1 VLLAILLL
9 CQSATLHVAPG
20 GPLCRADADHGA
32 LYYSI
37 CGTNFIRRTDGTTVF
52 TAAGL
57 LSNWDIVDGVIAAS
71 GSLTTIVTPDGVR
84 RELAFDDVV
93 LQPRI
98 HDGYVYW
105 LSGEGTIRRMAIAGD
120 AVEMVAHGVAIDSRF
135 RYAVFGDRI
144 VFATTQGLH
153 VQSLTGGAPALL
165 LPRADINSVAAVTAE
180 GVLVTTSGRG
190 FAGAGYAQL
199 LHVPWIGTP
208 VETIYQVATPDF
220 LSGVSL
226 TAAVA
231 GATTYIAQYVT
242 TGCCGTYT
250 ELLVLRDGVA
260 QRRYRNAAGTL
271 TILEADEEAV
281 IVVESIG
288 SSTMRKF
295 ERICA
300 AAPRGRAVS
309 RR

>member
-1 VLLAILLL
+1 VLLGFLLL

-52 TAAGL
+52 TAPGL
-57 LSNWDIVDGVIAAS
+57 LNDWDIADGVIAAS
-71 GSLTTIVTPDGVR
+71 GSLTLTIVTAEGR
-84 RELAFDDVV
+84 RELGFDNVV

-98 HDGYVYW
+98 YDGYVYW
-105 LSGEGTIRRMAIAGD
+105 LSGEGTIRRVAIAGG
-120 AVEMVAHGVAIDSRF
+120 AVETVAHGVAVDSRF

-144 VFATTQGLH
+144 VFVTTQGLH

-165 LPRADINSVAAVTAE
+165 LPRADINSVAAANAE
-180 GVLVTTSGRG
+180 GVFVTTSGRG
-190 FAGAGYAQL
+190 FARGYAQL
-199 LHVPWIGTP
+199 LHVPWIGAP

-226 TAAVA
+226 TATVA
-231 GATTYIAQYVT
+231 GATTYIAQYCT
-242 TGCCGTYT
+242 TGCCVTYT

-260 QRRYRNAAGTL
+260 QRRYRSATGTL
-271 TILEADEEAV
+271 TMLEADEEQV

-309 RR
+309 R